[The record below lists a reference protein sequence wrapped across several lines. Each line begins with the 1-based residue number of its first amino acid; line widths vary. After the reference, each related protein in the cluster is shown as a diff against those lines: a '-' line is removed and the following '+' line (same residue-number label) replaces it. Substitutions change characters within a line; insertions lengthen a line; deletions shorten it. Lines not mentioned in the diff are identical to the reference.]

1 MALPYRW
8 QWRIERWKNALRG
21 MFGGGEREAARP
33 RLCPACGTLV
43 GTKATRCHECG
54 TSLNF
59 SLTAAGKAVGSL
71 FGGEAPVT
79 RVLLVINIL
88 MFGISLLATAK
99 VAGGLNL
106 LGDMNGQVLSRMGA
120 SRIDRILSGEWF
132 RLVTAMFLHGGL
144 IHIGFNMMVLMD
156 LGPQL
161 EEVYGS
167 PRFLFFYTTTG
178 MFSFVV
184 SALLGHFAVGAS
196 GALMG
201 LAGLMIAITTRRGGA
216 YMKMLRGRLLAWV
229 ASIFVIGFLLPGVDN
244 AAHFGGLAAG
254 FGLGKIFADREPMN
268 SAERNRAYALG
279 WIAGITV
286 VASLVMVVVKNIR
299 PQ

>member
-8 QWRIERWKNALRG
+8 QWRVERWKSALRG
-21 MFGGGEREAARP
+21 MFGGGSDQDPRP

-54 TSLNF
+54 TSLTF
-59 SLTAAGKAVGSL
+59 SLAAAGRSLGEL
-71 FGGEAPVT
+71 FGGEAPVS
-79 RVLLVINIL
+79 RVLLVVNL
-88 MFGISLLATAK
+88 VMFGVSLLATARLS
-99 VAGGLNL
+99 GGLSL
-106 LGDMNGQVLSRMGA
+106 FGGISGTVLNRMGA
-120 SRIDRILSGEWF
+120 SYLPEIVQGDWW

-161 EEVYGS
+161 ENVYGS
-167 PRFLFFYTTTG
+167 PRFLFLYATTG
-178 MFSFVV
+178 VFSFVV
-184 SALLGHFAVGAS
+184 SALMRHFAVGAS

-216 YMKMLRGRLLAWV
+216 YMKVLRGRLLAWV

-279 WIAGITV
+279 WIAGIV
-286 VASLVMVVVKNIR
+286 VAASFVVMVMRNIGGS
-299 PQ
+299 

>member
-21 MFGGGEREAARP
+21 IFGGGEREAARP

-59 SLTAAGKAVGSL
+59 SLAAASKSL
-71 FGGEAPVT
+71 SGLLGGEAPVT
-79 RVLLVINIL
+79 RVLLVINLL
-88 MFGISLLATAK
+88 MFGVSLLGTARLT
-99 VAGGLNL
+99 GGLNL
-106 LGDMNGQVLSRMGA
+106 FGGINGQVLNRMGA
-120 SRIDRILSGEWF
+120 SYLGEVLRGDWW

-167 PRFLFFYTTTG
+167 SRFLFLYTATG
-178 MFSFVV
+178 MFSFIV
-184 SALLGHFAVGAS
+184 SALMGHFAVGAS

-268 SAERNRAYALG
+268 SRERNRAYALG
-279 WIAGITV
+279 WIAGITAA
-286 VASLVMVVVKNIR
+286 ASLGMMVVKNI
-299 PQ
+299 QGQ